1 MNYTQTQEVNIAMNS
16 NRDLFEKASVPR
28 AVALMAIPTI
38 VTMLVVVIY
47 NMADTFFI
55 GQTGDAMQVA
65 AVSLA
70 TPVFMVFMALGNLFG
85 IGGSSAISRALG
97 EKNEQRARHISAFC
111 CYGSLGVGILM
122 TLIFILFMDGI
133 LKMIGASPATIDYAR
148 QYLTFVAIGAP
159 FVMFGTAYGNIV
171 RGEGAAKES
180 MIGNLIG
187 TITNIILDPIMI
199 LWLGWGVSGAAVATV
214 LGNVAACIF
223 YLHYLL
229 HKKGT
234 ALSIKPSDFQ
244 WKNRIA
250 SSVFSIGI
258 PASLNNILMSCAN
271 ILLNNVL
278 ISYGDTPVAA
288 MGIAM
293 KANMI
298 VILLQIGLCAGI
310 QPLIGYNYGARNVK
324 RLKKIFFFTGLCA
337 VIMGTVLTL
346 LMVIARADHSCIYQR
361 SGSCHFRHQND
372 DRTTAFRP
380 CYRYFVLMYQ
390 YLAGN
395 GKSFAISFAYGMP
408 SGTCASSQCSLS

>member
-1 MNYTQTQEVNIAMNS
+1 
-16 NRDLFEKASVPR
+16 
-28 AVALMAIPTI
+28 
-38 VTMLVVVIY
+38 
-47 NMADTFFI
+47 
-55 GQTGDAMQVA
+55 
-65 AVSLA
+65 
-70 TPVFMVFMALGNLFG
+70 
-85 IGGSSAISRALG
+85 
-97 EKNEQRARHISAFC
+97 
-111 CYGSLGVGILM
+111 
-122 TLIFILFMDGI
+122 MDGI

-223 YLHYLL
+223 YLYYLL
-229 HKKGT
+229 HKKET
-234 ALSIKPSDFQ
+234 VLSIKPSDFQ

-250 SSVFSIGI
+250 SGVFSIGI

-271 ILLNNVL
+271 ILLNKVL

-346 LMVIARADHSCIYQR
+346 LMVIAREPIIHAFINDQEVVTSGIKMMIALQLSGPVIGILFLCINTLQGMGKALQSLLLTVCRQGLAFIPMLFILNKLFQLNGVIYAQSVADFISI
-361 SGSCHFRHQND
+361 
-372 DRTTAFRP
+372 
-380 CYRYFVLMYQ
+380 VI
-390 YLAGN
+390 AGVIC
-395 GKSFAISFAYGMP
+395 GVTLWHVERKF
-408 SGTCASSQCSLS
+408 TE

>member
-1 MNYTQTQEVNIAMNS
+1 MNDTQTQEVNIAMNS
-16 NRDLFEKASVPR
+16 NRDLFEKASVPK

-223 YLHYLL
+223 YLYYLL
-229 HKKGT
+229 HKKET
-234 ALSIKPSDFQ
+234 VLSIKPSDFQ

-250 SSVFSIGI
+250 SGVFSIGI

-271 ILLNNVL
+271 ILLNKVL

-298 VILLQIGLCAGI
+298 VILLQIGLCVGI

-324 RLKKIFFFTGLCA
+324 RLKKVFFLPGCA
-337 VIMGTVLTL
+337 PSLWVLYL
-346 LMVIARADHSCIYQR
+346 R
-361 SGSCHFRHQND
+361 S
-372 DRTTAFRP
+372 
-380 CYRYFVLMYQ
+380 
-390 YLAGN
+390 
-395 GKSFAISFAYGMP
+395 
-408 SGTCASSQCSLS
+408 

>member
-1 MNYTQTQEVNIAMNS
+1 MNS

-38 VTMLVVVIY
+38 VTMLVVVLY

-310 QPLIGYNYGARNVK
+310 QPLIGYNYGATPEKNI
-324 RLKKIFFFTGLCA
+324 LFHWA
-337 VIMGTVLTL
+337 VRRHYGYCTH
-346 LMVIARADHSCIYQR
+346 APNGDRPRADHSCIYQR

-408 SGTCASSQCSLS
+408 SGTCLHPNALYPE

>member
-1 MNYTQTQEVNIAMNS
+1 MP
-16 NRDLFEKASVPR
+16 L
-28 AVALMAIPTI
+28 
-38 VTMLVVVIY
+38 
-47 NMADTFFI
+47 
-55 GQTGDAMQVA
+55 QVA

-97 EKNEQRARHISAFC
+97 EKNEQRARQISAFC

-223 YLHYLL
+223 YLYYLL
-229 HKKGT
+229 HKKET
-234 ALSIKPSDFQ
+234 VLSIKPSDFQ

-250 SSVFSIGI
+250 SGVFSIGI

-271 ILLNNVL
+271 ILLNKVL

-346 LMVIARADHSCIYQR
+346 LMVIARKPIIHAFINDQEVVT
-361 SGSCHFRHQND
+361 SGHQND
-372 DRTTAFRP
+372 DRTSAFRS

-390 YLAGN
+390 YLAGK
-395 GKSFAISFAYGMP
+395 GKSTAVSFAYGMS
-408 SGTCASSQCSLS
+408 SGTCLHPNALYPE

>member
-16 NRDLFEKASVPR
+16 NRDLFEKTSVPK

-223 YLHYLL
+223 YLYYLL
-229 HKKGT
+229 HKKET
-234 ALSIKPSDFQ
+234 VLSIKPSDFQ

-250 SSVFSIGI
+250 SGVFSIGI

-271 ILLNNVL
+271 ILLNKVL

-324 RLKKIFFFTGLCA
+324 RLKKVFFFTY
-337 VIMGTVLTL
+337 
-346 LMVIARADHSCIYQR
+346 HPCIYQR

-372 DRTTAFRP
+372 DRTTAFRS

-395 GKSFAISFAYGMP
+395 GKSFAVSFAYGMS
-408 SGTCASSQCSLS
+408 SGTCLHPNALYPK

>member
-1 MNYTQTQEVNIAMNS
+1 
-16 NRDLFEKASVPR
+16 
-28 AVALMAIPTI
+28 
-38 VTMLVVVIY
+38 
-47 NMADTFFI
+47 
-55 GQTGDAMQVA
+55 
-65 AVSLA
+65 
-70 TPVFMVFMALGNLFG
+70 
-85 IGGSSAISRALG
+85 
-97 EKNEQRARHISAFC
+97 
-111 CYGSLGVGILM
+111 M

-223 YLHYLL
+223 YLYYLL
-229 HKKGT
+229 HKKET
-234 ALSIKPSDFQ
+234 VLSIKPSDFQ

-250 SSVFSIGI
+250 SGVFSIGI

-271 ILLNNVL
+271 ILLNKVL

-324 RLKKIFFFTGLCA
+324 RLKKVFFFTGLCA

-346 LMVIARADHSCIYQR
+346 LMVIARKPIIHAFINDQEVVT
-361 SGSCHFRHQND
+361 SGI
-372 DRTTAFRP
+372 
-380 CYRYFVLMYQ
+380 
-390 YLAGN
+390 
-395 GKSFAISFAYGMP
+395 K
-408 SGTCASSQCSLS
+408 

>member
-1 MNYTQTQEVNIAMNS
+1 MNS
-16 NRDLFEKASVPR
+16 NRDLFEKTSVPK

-223 YLHYLL
+223 YLYYLL
-229 HKKGT
+229 HKKET
-234 ALSIKPSDFQ
+234 VLSIKPSDFQ

-250 SSVFSIGI
+250 SGVFSIGI
-258 PASLNNILMSCAN
+258 PECRHDIIDMALVECL
-271 ILLNNVL
+271 VL
-278 ISYGDTPVAA
+278 KLEPEFIRDVRKRDHFLADELSDRIVADGCPA
-288 MGIAM
+288 
-293 KANMI
+293 
-298 VILLQIGLCAGI
+298 
-310 QPLIGYNYGARNVK
+310 
-324 RLKKIFFFTGLCA
+324 
-337 VIMGTVLTL
+337 
-346 LMVIARADHSCIYQR
+346 ADK
-361 SGSCHFRHQND
+361 
-372 DRTTAFRP
+372 
-380 CYRYFVLMYQ
+380 
-390 YLAGN
+390 YLVFL
-395 GKSFAISFAYGMP
+395 GK
-408 SGTCASSQCSLS
+408 

>member
-16 NRDLFEKASVPR
+16 NRDLFEKTSVPK

-199 LWLGWGVSGAAVATV
+199 LWLGCIRSSCRYCTWQCGSLYFLSLLSAAQKRNGPFHKAKRLSMEKPYRIRRLFHRNPGVS
-214 LGNVAACIF
+214 
-223 YLHYLL
+223 
-229 HKKGT
+229 
-234 ALSIKPSDFQ
+234 Q
-244 WKNRIA
+244 
-250 SSVFSIGI
+250 
-258 PASLNNILMSCAN
+258 
-271 ILLNNVL
+271 
-278 ISYGDTPVAA
+278 
-288 MGIAM
+288 
-293 KANMI
+293 
-298 VILLQIGLCAGI
+298 
-310 QPLIGYNYGARNVK
+310 
-324 RLKKIFFFTGLCA
+324 
-337 VIMGTVLTL
+337 
-346 LMVIARADHSCIYQR
+346 
-361 SGSCHFRHQND
+361 
-372 DRTTAFRP
+372 
-380 CYRYFVLMYQ
+380 
-390 YLAGN
+390 
-395 GKSFAISFAYGMP
+395 
-408 SGTCASSQCSLS
+408 